1 MVPDSQHKR
10 LYKVWKGNNNFF
22 CGGRCIFGP
31 DVTSLSLSILLIA
44 GPAITF
50 CYQIHAKIQHRKY
63 HEEESVYDNQLLG
76 FPVLVATIIA
86 LLADLTFLLLT
97 SSRDPGIIPRNS
109 RACELSDGSEFNTPS
124 FELLTGITP
133 HLRLPKTKEVIV
145 NGFAIKLK
153 YCDTCLLY
161 RPPRA
166 SHCSVCNN
174 CVQKFDHHCPWVG
187 QCIGLRNYR
196 FFLLFISTSAFLC
209 IFIFTLSFVSIFHE
223 RKNYQHSFMKLILG
237 EIISVILMLY
247 TFLSVWFVG
256 GLTVFH
262 LYLLYTNQTTYE
274 NFRYHFDKTNN
285 PFNIGV
291 LRNIKE
297 VFFSRIA
304 PSMIN
309 FRAWNLDEAVV
320 NDMYASCV
328 GMDVICKD
336 EKFNTEKDGRM
347 PFPTILHNFGYNFIS
362 ENKIAVNKL
371 EGNFPDPS
379 ALPNIQ
385 KQNLQG
391 LGENKQNCRGEDGSI
406 AGNMVG
412 LIEDG
417 TAIDGV
423 ANEGNSSSE
432 IIVPANQHAN
442 VQEI

>member
-86 LLADLTFLLLT
+86 LLA
-97 SSRDPGIIPRNS
+97 
-109 RACELSDGSEFNTPS
+109 
-124 FELLTGITP
+124 
-133 HLRLPKTKEVIV
+133 
-145 NGFAIKLK
+145 
-153 YCDTCLLY
+153 
-161 RPPRA
+161 
-166 SHCSVCNN
+166 
-174 CVQKFDHHCPWVG
+174 
-187 QCIGLRNYR
+187 
-196 FFLLFISTSAFLC
+196 
-209 IFIFTLSFVSIFHE
+209 
-223 RKNYQHSFMKLILG
+223 
-237 EIISVILMLY
+237 
-247 TFLSVWFVG
+247 
-256 GLTVFH
+256 
-262 LYLLYTNQTTYE
+262 TTYE